1 MAIFAGKKH
10 KRMVSHLIDTYIWLI
25 QTLTDAGRA
34 GLSLSELSERHRRHF
49 GSDYPRRTF
58 NNHRTAV
65 ADLFGVEIV
74 CDRSTNRYSLD
85 ECAIDR
91 RQAVDW
97 LVNTFS
103 VNSLLAL
110 GKERLTGRVSV
121 EDIPSG
127 HKYLTR
133 TMEAMIDRKELLIE
147 YKKYDEEASETLH
160 VHPYGVKE
168 SARRWYVVAWC
179 VERGGMRT
187 YGMDR
192 ILSLEPTGAT
202 YRFPKDFDLAEQFVY
217 SYGPYLPEGR
227 KPELVR
233 LKAFGTEAAFLQ
245 DLPLHQSQTLVERG
259 DGYAVFRLYLI
270 PTKNF
275 IMELCRH
282 GARIE
287 VLEPASLRA
296 AVRDELKKTIALY
309 EP

>member
-1 MAIFAGKKH
+1 
-10 KRMVSHLIDTYIWLI
+10 MVSHLVDTYIWLI
-25 QTLTDAGRA
+25 QTLTDAGPG
-34 GLSLSELSERHRRHF
+34 GLYLWEIADRYEARF
-49 GSDYPRRTF
+49 GKEYPRRTF
-58 NNHRTAV
+58 NNHRAAI

-85 ECAIDR
+85 ECAVDR

-110 GKERLTGRVSV
+110 GKERLSGRVSV

-133 TMEAMIDRKELLIE
+133 TMEAMMDRKELLLE
-147 YKKYDEEASETLH
+147 YRKYSRDESESLH
-160 VHPYGVKE
+160 IHPYGVKE
-168 SARRWYVVAWC
+168 FAKRWYVVAWC
-179 VERGGMRT
+179 VERNALRT

-192 ILSLEPTGAT
+192 ILSLEETGAT
-202 YRFPKDFDLAEQFVY
+202 FRLPKDFDLAAQFVF

-227 KPELVR
+227 KPELIR

-245 DLPLHQSQTLVERG
+245 DLPLHPSQTLVEQG
-259 DGYAVFRLYLI
+259 DGYSVFRLYLI
-270 PTKNF
+270 PTANLV
-275 IMELCRH
+275 MDLCRH

-287 VLEPASLRA
+287 VLEPASLRE
-296 AVRDELKKTIALY
+296 AVCKELKETLSLY

>member
-1 MAIFAGKKH
+1 
-10 KRMVSHLIDTYIWLI
+10 MVSHLGDTYIWLI
-25 QTLTDAGRA
+25 QTLTDAGPA
-34 GLSLSELSERHRRHF
+34 GLPLGRIARLYRDRF
-49 GSDYPRRTF
+49 GKEYPRRTF
-58 NNHRTAV
+58 NNHRAAV
-65 ADLFGVEIV
+65 AELFGVEIV
-74 CDRSTNRYSLD
+74 CDRSTNAYSLD

-110 GKERLTGRVSV
+110 GKERLSGRVSV

-133 TMEAMIDRKELLIE
+133 TMEAMMERKELLIE
-147 YKKYDEEASETLH
+147 YRKYSRDESERLH
-160 VHPYGVKE
+160 IHPYGVKE
-168 SARRWYVVAWC
+168 FAKRWYIVAWC
-179 VERGGMRT
+179 VERAALRV

-192 ILSLEPTGAT
+192 IRSLEETGGT
-202 YRFPKDFDLAEQFVY
+202 FRLPKDFDLQEQFVF

-245 DLPLHQSQTLVERG
+245 DLPIHPSQALVEQG
-259 DGYAVFRLYLI
+259 DGFSVFRLYLV
-270 PTKNF
+270 PTENF
-275 IMELCRH
+275 VMELCRR
-282 GARIE
+282 GPRIE